1 MTVYLN
7 CKIDTPP
14 GWCNIG
20 VITVKSDKARIT
32 RMLKTARGQLDGII
46 KMVEDDRYCI
56 DISNQLMATQAILR
70 NVNQQVLNDHLKS
83 CVNEAFENG
92 DARKQIE
99 EIMAIIEKL
108 TK

>member
-1 MTVYLN
+1 MRADSS
-7 CKIDTPP
+7 K
-14 GWCNIG
+14 
-20 VITVKSDKARIT
+20 VIRL
-32 RMLKTARGQLDGII
+32 LKTARGQMDGII